1 MSDLLD
7 TFKGL
12 AANTPGGLV
21 LSAVSNVLDR
31 FLPPDPAAR
40 QAAALA
46 LAQLQAEGT
55 FAQKAELQMLA
66 GQISVNQ
73 AEAAQGGTHFR
84 DGAGW
89 VCVAGFGLVVLRP
102 LIEWAAVLT
111 GHPVTLPAIDTSETT
126 PMLVALLGLG
136 GYHAAPAVI
145 AAAKGKA

>member
-31 FLPPDPAAR
+31 FLPQDPAAR
-40 QAAALA
+40 QAAALE
-46 LAQLQAEGT
+46 LARLQAEGT
-55 FAQKAELQMLA
+55 FEQKADLQTQTA
-66 GQISVNQ
+66 QIAVNQ
-73 AEAAQGGTHFR
+73 AEAAQPGTHFR

-89 VCVAGFGLVVLRP
+89 VAVAAFALVVARP
-102 LIEWAAVLT
+102 LVEWAAILA
-111 GHPVTLPAIDTSETT
+111 GHPVTLPALDTSETT